1 MRQVHPVARTNR
13 RTRAEMR
20 AEMRAS
26 EDFSAALAKRYKV
39 SIATARHR
47 SQLESPRKPRK
58 GRDHAQDR
66 SPRPHT
72 LATTLSA
79 GCPRWFANRLPS
91 SI

>member
-1 MRQVHPVARTNR
+1 MRQVHPVARTSR
-13 RTRAEMR
+13 RTR

-39 SIATARHR
+39 SIATARQR
-47 SQLESPRKPRK
+47 SQLERPGKPGKAREGPRPR
-58 GRDHAQDR
+58 AR
-66 SPRPHT
+66 SVAAPHT

>member
-1 MRQVHPVARTNR
+1 MRQVHPVARTSR

-20 AEMRAS
+20 AS
-26 EDFSAALAKRYKV
+26 EDSSAALAKRYKV
-39 SIATARHR
+39 SIATARQR
-47 SQLESPRKPRK
+47 SQLERPRKRGK